1 MTVTFSKHGA
11 ARLCGGLAQ
20 QRNRI
25 RKRMSILKATCPQCR
40 TEVDT
45 GLKADEHTIQQCSCI
60 GVLVLCDECR
70 EYQKMLVR
78 DLYLA
83 A

>member
-1 MTVTFSKHGA
+1 MVGSSKKTWEATVSV
-11 ARLCGGLAQ
+11 
-20 QRNRI
+20 
-25 RKRMSILKATCPQCR
+25 LKATCPRCR
-40 TEVDT
+40 NEVDT
-45 GLKADEHTIQQCSCI
+45 GVTADEHTLQERGDE

-70 EYQKMLVR
+70 EYQKMLVK

>member
-1 MTVTFSKHGA
+1 M
-11 ARLCGGLAQ
+11 
-20 QRNRI
+20 
-25 RKRMSILKATCPQCR
+25 RKLKATCPRCR
-40 TEVDT
+40 TEGDT
-45 GLKADEHTIQQCSCI
+45 GVTADEHTLQECRYL

-70 EYQKMLVR
+70 EYQKVLVK

>member
-1 MTVTFSKHGA
+1 VSV
-11 ARLCGGLAQ
+11 
-20 QRNRI
+20 
-25 RKRMSILKATCPQCR
+25 LKVTCPRCR

-45 GLKADEHTIQQCSCI
+45 GVAADEHTLHECREIA
-60 GVLVLCDECR
+60 VLVLCDECR
-70 EYQKMLVR
+70 EYHRMLVK

>member
-1 MTVTFSKHGA
+1 
-11 ARLCGGLAQ
+11 
-20 QRNRI
+20 
-25 RKRMSILKATCPQCR
+25 MSVLKATCPRCR

-45 GLKADEHTIQQCSCI
+45 GVTADEHTLQQCRDE

-70 EYQKMLVR
+70 EYQKMLVK

>member
-1 MTVTFSKHGA
+1 
-11 ARLCGGLAQ
+11 
-20 QRNRI
+20 
-25 RKRMSILKATCPQCR
+25 MSVLKATCPRCR
-40 TEVDT
+40 NEVDT
-45 GLKADEHTIQQCSCI
+45 GVTADEHTLQQRGDE

-70 EYQKMLVR
+70 EYQKMLVK

>member
-1 MTVTFSKHGA
+1 
-11 ARLCGGLAQ
+11 
-20 QRNRI
+20 
-25 RKRMSILKATCPQCR
+25 MSILKATCPQCR

>member
-1 MTVTFSKHGA
+1 
-11 ARLCGGLAQ
+11 
-20 QRNRI
+20 
-25 RKRMSILKATCPQCR
+25 MSLLKATCPRCR

-45 GLKADEHTIQQCSCI
+45 GVAADEHTLKDCRETA
-60 GVLVLCDECR
+60 VLVLCDECH
-70 EYQKMLVR
+70 EYHKMLVK